1 MTRKLLIATTNE
13 SKYLEIKDALADL
26 PFDFFSLSE
35 IEKKIIPPE
44 ETGLTIEDNALLKAR
59 YYSEQSGLVTISD
72 DSGIY
77 IDSLGGWPGVRSARI
92 ESDATKRNE
101 LVIEKLNKGNYT
113 DRSAT
118 FRAAIAVSDPD
129 TKHAFMAVG
138 ETKGEI
144 IEKMPNVPG
153 NGFGYDPIFYVENL
167 KKTYSELSI
176 PEKNSV
182 SHRGKALG
190 QMKYYLQ
197 KQYGG
202 EHVVVPIAIIIKNGK
217 ILMAKRNDPLRPDF
231 HNKWE
236 FPGGRMDIGETIEE
250 NLIREANEEI
260 GYKLEIIE
268 KINHIATEYQSGRSW
283 QYQVYLLPHVCRI
296 TGGEGKLR
304 DAEVLEIKWFDLD
317 DVLKVELIGNNAV
330 MYENILSELKQIIK
344 KNSL

>member
-26 PFDFFSLSE
+26 PFDFCSLSE
-35 IEKKIIPPE
+35 IEKTIIPPE
-44 ETGLTIEDNALLKAR
+44 ETGLTIEDNACLKAR

-72 DSGIY
+72 DSGLFINA
-77 IDSLGGWPGVRSARI
+77 LGGWPGVISARI
-92 ESDATKRNE
+92 ESNAVKRNE
-101 LVIEKLNKGNYT
+101 FVLEKLSKGNDT

-118 FRAAIAVSDPD
+118 FRAAIAVSDP
-129 TKHAFMAVG
+129 TAKHTFVAIG
-138 ETKGEI
+138 ETKGKI
-144 IEKMPNVPG
+144 TEKMSNEPG
-153 NGFGYDPIFYVENL
+153 NGFGYDPIFYIENL
-167 KKTYSELSI
+167 NKTYSELSMS
-176 PEKNSV
+176 EKNSV

-202 EHVVVPIAIIIKNGK
+202 EHVVVPIALIIKNGK

-250 NLIREANEEI
+250 NVIREAEEEI
-260 GYKLEIIE
+260 GYKLGIIE
-268 KINHIATEYQSGRSW
+268 KINHIATEYQSGQSW
-283 QYQVYLLPHVCRI
+283 QYQVYLLPHVCVI
-296 TGGEGKLR
+296 TGGEGVLR
-304 DAEVLEIKWFDLD
+304 DAEVLEIKWFDLE
-317 DVLKVELIGNNAV
+317 DVLKVDLIGNNAV
-330 MYENILSELKQIIK
+330 MYKNIFSELKQIIK